1 MTKPKG
7 RTRRPTGAVRKLPS
21 GRYQARLRD
30 PLTNR
35 LVPLGTYDTK
45 ADADAAIADGVAS
58 QRRGVWVDPRKSR
71 MTFGNWAQHW
81 LESDATK
88 RPRTRVRDE
97 EVIRLHLAPA
107 FGDAAL
113 GAITPLD
120 VQRAVSRWTKVY
132 APNTVKRQYAVL
144 RAILNA
150 AVDADLIGRSPC
162 RGVKLPTAQPTE
174 HHIVTADELARLADE
189 LGDDYRAFAYAA
201 AMLGLRFGELAA
213 LRVGRLDLLRGTVTV
228 AESLGEARGELVSGP
243 PKSAA
248 GRRTLSIPRSLASM
262 LSEHLARQGTTGADP
277 DAFVFHAPCGGP
289 LRYSNFRSLV
299 WTPACRRAGLED
311 LQPHDLRRAAAT
323 AMVAAGVD
331 VRTAQA
337 RLGHSDPRL
346 TIGLYAQATNE
357 GDQAAAERLEEH
369 FMATESALPTRAAPQ
384 R

>member
-30 PLTNR
+30 PLNNR
-35 LVPLGTYDTK
+35 LVPLGTYATK

-71 MTFGNWAQHW
+71 MTFGTWAQHW
-81 LESDATK
+81 LESDATT
-88 RPRTRVRDE
+88 RPRT
-97 EVIRLHLAPA
+97 HLRYEQIVNGHLVPA
-107 FGDAAL
+107 LGDAAL

-120 VQRAVSRWTKVY
+120 VQRLVGAWTKAY
-132 APNTVKRQYAVL
+132 APNTVRHHYAVL

-150 AVDADLIGRSPC
+150 ALDADLIGRSPC
-162 RGVKLPTAQPTE
+162 RGVKLPSVEQSE
-174 HHIVTADELARLADE
+174 HHIVTADELARLALE
-189 LGDDYRAFAYAA
+189 LGDRYRALAYTA
-201 AMLGLRFGELAA
+201 AMLGLRFGELAG

-262 LSEHLARQGTTGADP
+262 LSEHLSRQGTTGADP
-277 DAFVFHAPCGGP
+277 GAFVFAAPGGGP

-299 WTPACRRAGLED
+299 WAPACRRAGLEG
-311 LQPHDLRRAAAT
+311 LQLHDLRRAAAT
-323 AMVAAGVD
+323 AMVASGVD

-346 TIGLYAQATNE
+346 TIGLYAQATND
-357 GDQAAAERLEEH
+357 GDRAAAERLEEH
-369 FMATESALPTRAAPQ
+369 FMAATSQTPAVACQTP
-384 R
+384 